1 VRLVSTHQTVLFVS
15 GIVGFAP
22 AIAVMFHAL
31 RTYDYPHTEHAYF
44 DTSRVFLAFGVGIV
58 LGTVSGAFTVA
69 LGVLSLLSL
78 VIALLLIALFEEGL
92 KLVYLNRKGYRGRFD
107 TTFYGVPL
115 GVGAA
120 STAVVANVVWAEASP
135 VPPASLA
142 LFALFSA
149 GLSLANASSGAFV
162 GFGASRGEML
172 RPLLRA
178 VAVRYAHAGFLFPF
192 YLRADPWGIVSVF
205 TALGFAL
212 IVFRYVY
219 EEILPGTLPEDL
231 RRQLRRARRRAQA
244 VKD

>member
-1 VRLVSTHQTVLFVS
+1 MADGPSQADFL
-15 GIVGFAP
+15 
-22 AIAVMFHAL
+22 IAL
-31 RTYDYPHTEHAYF
+31 
-44 DTSRVFLAFGVGIV
+44 V
-58 LGTVSGAFTVA
+58 LGIGPA
-69 LGVLSLLSL
+69 LGVLYWSLRRFDRPHVDHALFDDRRVFGALAVGMVFGVFASGLNLLLSL
-78 VIALLLIALFEEGL
+78 GSFAGAVLVLASVVLFEEL
-92 KLVYLNRKGYRGRFD
+92 FKLVYLNRRRYRGRFD

-142 LFALFSA
+142 LFAVFSA

-178 VAVRYAHAGFLFPF
+178 VAVRYAHAAFLFPF

-205 TALGFAL
+205 TALGFAS

>member
-1 VRLVSTHQTVLFVS
+1 MADGPSQADFL
-15 GIVGFAP
+15 
-22 AIAVMFHAL
+22 IAL
-31 RTYDYPHTEHAYF
+31 
-44 DTSRVFLAFGVGIV
+44 V
-58 LGTVSGAFTVA
+58 LGIGPA
-69 LGVLSLLSL
+69 LGVLYWSLRRFDRPHVEHSLFDDRRVFGALAVGMVFGVFASGLNRLLSL
-78 VIALLLIALFEEGL
+78 GSFAGAVLVLASVVLFEEL
-92 KLVYLNRKGYRGRFD
+92 FKLVYLNRRRYRGRFD

-120 STAVVANVVWAEASP
+120 STAVVANVVWAEGSP

-149 GLSLANASSGAFV
+149 GLSLANASSGAFL

-172 RPLLRA
+172 RPFLRA
-178 VAVRYAHAGFLFPF
+178 VAVRYAHAAFLFPF

-205 TALGFAL
+205 TALGFAS
-212 IVFRYVY
+212 IVFHYVY

-244 VKD
+244 IKD

>member
-1 VRLVSTHQTVLFVS
+1 MADGPSQADFL
-15 GIVGFAP
+15 
-22 AIAVMFHAL
+22 IAL
-31 RTYDYPHTEHAYF
+31 
-44 DTSRVFLAFGVGIV
+44 V
-58 LGTVSGAFTVA
+58 LGIGPA
-69 LGVLSLLSL
+69 LGVLYWSLRRFDRPHVDHALFDDRRVFGALAVGMVFGVFASGLNLLLSL
-78 VIALLLIALFEEGL
+78 GSFAGAVLVLASVVLFEEL
-92 KLVYLNRKGYRGRFD
+92 FKLVYLNRRRYRGRFD

-120 STAVVANVVWAEASP
+120 STAVVANVVWAEGSP

-149 GLSLANASSGAFV
+149 GLSLANASSGALV

-178 VAVRYAHAGFLFPF
+178 VAVRYAHAAFLFPF

-205 TALGFAL
+205 TALGFAS
-212 IVFRYVY
+212 IVFHYVY

-231 RRQLRRARRRAQA
+231 RRQLRRARRRTQA
-244 VKD
+244 IKD